1 MSEEAR
7 NVEVSWFDVS
17 NGRVTGGIGLVVAA
31 VIVVAGVVHASTAG
45 ISAGLL
51 VALLTWLVL
60 LRPRVGTRGTDLL
73 LRGTVSTVIVPLA
86 SVESV
91 TVRQVLAIWTGG
103 RRYVSAAVGNT
114 FREINRQRRPAGT
127 FEPVETNE
135 RKYADQV
142 GELISERSR
151 EARRDGAPT
160 GPARREWA
168 LLELAALA
176 VLVVVLVVAVV
187 LHLGT

>member
-1 MSEEAR
+1 MSEDPAAG
-7 NVEVSWFDVS
+7 VTWFDVS
-17 NGRVTGGIGLVVAA
+17 NGRVTGVIGLVVA
-31 VIVVAGVVHASTAG
+31 VMIVVGGVLSASTAA

-51 VALLTWLVL
+51 VGLLTWLVL
-60 LRPRVGTRGTDLL
+60 LRPRVGTRGTDLV
-73 LRGTVSTVIVPLA
+73 LRGTVSTVTVPLA
-86 SVESV
+86 SIESV
-91 TVRQVLAIWTGG
+91 SVRQVLAIWSGG

-114 FREINRQRRPAGT
+114 FREINRQRRGGAGSLESVPT
-127 FEPVETNE
+127 GE

-142 GELISERSR
+142 GDIIYERSR

-168 LLELAALA
+168 IVEIGLLGVLALVFVVALA
-176 VLVVVLVVAVV
+176 